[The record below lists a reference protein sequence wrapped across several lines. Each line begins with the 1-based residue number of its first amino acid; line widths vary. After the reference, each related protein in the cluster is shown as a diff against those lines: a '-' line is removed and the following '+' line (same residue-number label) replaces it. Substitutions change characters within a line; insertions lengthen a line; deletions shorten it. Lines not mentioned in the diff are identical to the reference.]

1 MKTVCLH
8 GRVSSNLTPSA
19 IGGFMPPSFLVIICA
34 LLAMISGISGDMV
47 ALIFSFYTIILEVNN
62 QMNTNILTAVNGA
75 CGVAS
80 NDMKYL

>member
-1 MKTVCLH
+1 
-8 GRVSSNLTPSA
+8 
-19 IGGFMPPSFLVIICA
+19 MPPSFLVIICA

>member
-1 MKTVCLH
+1 
-8 GRVSSNLTPSA
+8 
-19 IGGFMPPSFLVIICA
+19 MPPSFLVIICA

-75 CGVAS
+75 CGVAN